1 MLLDLI
7 KIFGPVIH
15 STLSASSL
23 VGVDLQAGKRYATKF
38 TWKRELG
45 VAKRD
50 VVKTCVATSLPR
62 NSVRGGKLDT
72 NLCSAETVAPK
83 RTA

>member
-1 MLLDLI
+1 M
-7 KIFGPVIH
+7 PP
-15 STLSASSL
+15 
-23 VGVDLQAGKRYATKF
+23 KF
-38 TWKRELG
+38 TRRRELG

-72 NLCSAETVAPK
+72 NLCFTETVALK
-83 RTA
+83 SIMTAIISSIFTLAVT